1 VGFDVKVIKKKGT
14 KIKEFSKKLLF
25 VRSAFQKNFQHV
37 TNDSNVDG
45 LESVRFFF
53 QAVESVSVGS
63 VVLRFYSRV
72 HIVLMRF
79 LCRESVGG
87 KVKRGSTCACVL
99 QLIAGCAPTA
109 VVLGLKTF
117 EKH

>member
-1 VGFDVKVIKKKGT
+1 MKVIKKKGT

-79 LCRESVGG
+79 LCRESVGEKSEKEFNLG
-87 KVKRGSTCACVL
+87 VQLVL
-99 QLIAGCAPTA
+99 VLFFNLFIAGCAPT
-109 VVLGLKTF
+109 LSFLD
-117 EKH
+117 

>member
-1 VGFDVKVIKKKGT
+1 MGFDVKVIKKKGT

-87 KVKRGSTCACVL
+87 KVKRSSTCACVIL
-99 QLIAGCAPTA
+99 QLIYCWLCP
-109 VVLGLKTF
+109 
-117 EKH
+117 HC

>member
-1 VGFDVKVIKKKGT
+1 M
-14 KIKEFSKKLLF
+14 
-25 VRSAFQKNFQHV
+25 
-37 TNDSNVDG
+37 DG

-87 KVKRGSTCACVL
+87 KVKRSSTCACVL
-99 QLIAGCAPTA
+99 QLIAGCAPT
-109 VVLGLKTF
+109 VVVGLKTLKAS
-117 EKH
+117 ERKTCELLTLD